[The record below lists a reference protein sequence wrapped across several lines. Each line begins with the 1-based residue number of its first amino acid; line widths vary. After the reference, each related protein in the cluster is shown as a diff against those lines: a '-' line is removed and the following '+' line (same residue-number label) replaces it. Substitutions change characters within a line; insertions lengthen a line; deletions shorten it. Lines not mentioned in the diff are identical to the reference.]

1 MRIFGNILPFIG
13 FRRIAEQDRR
23 ELGLDTLVGSNSY
36 WRSFEIEW
44 LNVGMI
50 LYVQAVHR

>member
-23 ELGLDTLVGSNSY
+23 ELGLEPLVGRNSY